1 MMLQQQIKE
10 GTETAPT
17 GGRIGKLLLESGRL
31 SATQIEQVWR
41 YQQEKSLRFGHAA
54 IELGFISEADL
65 QFALARQFDYACL
78 QPGDGVL
85 DERIVA
91 AYAPLGGYGEQ
102 LRSLRNELSQR
113 WFQRGR
119 NSVVVLGEQPDSDGS
134 VLLANLAVVFTQLGE
149 RTLVLDANLRNGCQ
163 HSLFHL
169 ENRQGLSDLLAGR
182 ADSHC
187 IQSICRLPGLDV
199 LTCGTAAPNPQE
211 LLARP
216 RFRQLLTELEQR
228 YDVILLDVPPLAAC
242 ADAQVVVAPVQ
253 GAVIVAR
260 QHASTLKGMQQL
272 LTRLQNAGAEVVGC
286 VLSGA

>member
-1 MMLQQQIKE
+1 MLQQRISE
-10 GTETAPT
+10 ETLPT

-31 SATQIEQVWR
+31 SATQIEQVER
-41 YQQEKSLRFGHAA
+41 YQQGKSLRFGLAA
-54 IELGFISEADL
+54 IELGFINEADL

-91 AYAPLGGYGEQ
+91 AYAPFGSYGEQ
-102 LRSLRNELSQR
+102 LRSLRNELTQR

-119 NSVVVLGEQPDSDGS
+119 TSVVVLGEQTDTDSS

-163 HSLFHL
+163 HELFHL

-182 ADSHC
+182 ADYQC
-187 IQSICRLPGLDV
+187 IQSIFRLPGLDV
-199 LTCGTAAPNPQE
+199 LTCGTTAPNPQE

-216 RFRQLLTELEQR
+216 YYRQLLTELEQR
-228 YDVILLDVPPLAAC
+228 YDVILLDAPALAAC

-253 GAVIVAR
+253 GAIVVACK
-260 QHASTLKGMQQL
+260 HVSSLKGMQQL
-272 LTRLQNAGAEVVGC
+272 LTRIHNAGAEVIGC
-286 VLSGA
+286 VLSGTS

>member
-10 GTETAPT
+10 ETPPT

-31 SATQIEQVWR
+31 SAGQIEQVWR
-41 YQQEKSLRFGHAA
+41 YQQEKALRFGRAA

-91 AYAPLGGYGEQ
+91 AYAPLGGYTEQ
-102 LRSLRNELSQR
+102 LRSLRNELNQR
-113 WFQRGR
+113 WFQRNR
-119 NSVVVLGEQPDSDGS
+119 TSVVILGEQPGSESS
-134 VLLANLAVVFTQLGE
+134 VLLANLAVVFTHLGE
-149 RTLVLDANLRNGCQ
+149 RTLVLDANLRSGCQ
-163 HSLFHL
+163 HELFHL

-199 LTCGTAAPNPQE
+199 LTCGTSAPNPQE

-216 RFRQLLTELEQR
+216 RFRQLLIELEQH
-228 YDVILLDVPPLAAC
+228 YDVILLDAPALASC

-253 GAVIVAR
+253 GAVVVAC
-260 QHASTLKGMQQL
+260 QHASSLKSMQQL
-272 LTRLQNAGAEVVGC
+272 LTRLHNAGAEVVGC
-286 VLSGA
+286 VLSGS